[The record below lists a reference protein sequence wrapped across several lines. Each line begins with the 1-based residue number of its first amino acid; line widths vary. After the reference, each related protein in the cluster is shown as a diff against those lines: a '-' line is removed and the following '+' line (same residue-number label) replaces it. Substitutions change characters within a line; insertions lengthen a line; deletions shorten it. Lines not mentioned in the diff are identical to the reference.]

1 MESLTQSI
9 QQPLEFLIYTS
20 VVLIIIT
27 GVFLIK
33 LLIDLSGLAISMQ
46 NFVKATQEE
55 LEPTIKEL
63 KNTLVNINRLSSNV
77 TDQLNNMNIGVK
89 KGAKAVLEAGA
100 VIGSR
105 AKDVGK
111 ILGKIIGKNLLSGF
125 YLLMSRKK

>member
-33 LLIDLSGLAISMQ
+33 LLIDLSGLVKSMQ
-46 NFVKATQEE
+46 DFVKATQEE
-55 LEPTIKEL
+55 LEPTIREIKA
-63 KNTLVNINRLSSNV
+63 TLVSINQISSNV
-77 TDQLNNMNIGVK
+77 SSQLNNMNVGIK

-111 ILGKIIGKNLLSGF
+111 IIGKNLLSGF
-125 YLLMSRKK
+125 YLLISPKK